1 MALYPRDFSTQ
12 DRLSPGAHGEKFVV
26 DLPGY
31 RDGDERINRTNNNL
45 NVSQH
50 DVPNIKY
57 DCDDRLPALFRYG
70 FAYGNNQII
79 VPKGRIAAIDGN
91 MDLIDWED
99 KKQYNTATLANGGV
113 PVRLRTV
120 ADKYPA
126 DDAAKVKSKLYS
138 TDAKGHIAGQEYLV
152 ANVNKEWTPVAGL
165 DKAYAEDSYRP
176 FVDNTATVAEGT
188 QAKFVSDLQQLDAG
202 GYKLDV
208 ATDLSDT
215 SFHTGRVADKTTG
228 AVVSNV
234 RDGNIPVGMFGRNE
248 FSRDLDAYNGM
259 AVGPILTDAMVELPW
274 FAYKD
279 KAENNV
285 WGSAYGPFVAGDL
298 LKSDENGRFV
308 KSPLSSD
315 KALAT
320 MSISEYEKERQ
331 QVIGQVYAVNVN
343 MVPAGAAKWA
353 TWALDDRLNYEG
365 FNPEEYKKTNRKGED
380 NIARSPHNST
390 GEYPGYPYEKA
401 YNDHDLHMLAS
412 NRADNYDERMNQEYQ
427 YSELGI
433 PGLTD
438 GYNAVVREFPAE
450 NGGTFRLRDPKVPY
464 TDEAVRLLNVNV
476 DKGSVK
482 IAIVPTGTTPEDA
495 DFKDAVEGTKYAIKG
510 GTDQVL
516 ALTYLNE
523 LQGILVFGAADAK
536 KLDAELGKVDGKA
549 VDIYAK
555 YTKRGEAGV
564 PTFMDWDGCIGSVK
578 ILLTK

>member
-12 DRLSPGAHGEKFVV
+12 DRLSPGANGEKFIV

-31 RDGDERINRTNNNL
+31 RDDAERINRTNNNL

-57 DCDDRLPALFRYG
+57 DCDDRLPVLFRYG
-70 FAYGNNQII
+70 FAYGNNKI
-79 VPKGRIAAIDGN
+79 VIPKGRLAAIDGN
-91 MDLIDWED
+91 MDLVDFED

-126 DDAAKVKSKLYS
+126 GADAKVKSKLYS
-138 TDAKGHIAGQEYLV
+138 TDAKGKVAGQEYLV
-152 ANVNKEWTPVAGL
+152 ANVGKEWIPVAGL
-165 DKAYAEDSYRP
+165 DKAYSEDAYRP
-176 FVDNTATVAEGT
+176 FVDNTATVADGT
-188 QAKFVSDLQQLDAG
+188 QAKFVSDLEQLTAG

-208 ATDLSDT
+208 PTDLSDT
-215 SFHTGRVADKTTG
+215 KLHSGRVANAKTG
-228 AVVSNV
+228 AAVNNV
-234 RDGNIPVGMFGRNE
+234 RDGNVPVGMFSRNE

-285 WGSAYGPFVAGDL
+285 WGSAYGPFIAGDL

-315 KALAT
+315 SALKT
-320 MSISEYEKERQ
+320 MSLPEYEKERQ

-353 TWALDDRLNYEG
+353 TWALEDRMNYEG

-412 NRADNYDERMNQEYQ
+412 NRADNYDDRMNFEYQ
-427 YSELGI
+427 YSNLGI

-438 GYNAVVREFPAE
+438 GYNAVVRDFPAE
-450 NGGTFRLRDPKVPY
+450 FGRTFHKRDASVPY
-464 TDEAVRLLNVNV
+464 TDEAVRLNNVSV
-476 DKGSVK
+476 DKDSVK
-482 IAIVPTGTTPEDA
+482 IAIVPTGTTPA
-495 DFKDAVEGTKYAIKG
+495 DGDFTDAVEGQTYSIKG
-510 GTDQVL
+510 GMEKVF
-516 ALTYLNE
+516 ALTYLSE

-536 KLDAELGKVDGKA
+536 KLDAELDKVDKKA

>member
-1 MALYPRDFSTQ
+1 MALYPRDFNTQ
-12 DRLSPGAHGEKFVV
+12 DRLSPGAHGDKFIAN
-26 DLPGY
+26 LPGY
-31 RDGDERINRTNNNL
+31 RDDAERINRTNNNL

-57 DCDDRLPALFRYG
+57 DCDDRLPILFRYG

-138 TDAKGHIAGQEYLV
+138 TDAKGKIEGQEYLV
-152 ANVNKEWTPVAGL
+152 ANVGKEWIPVAGL

-176 FVDNTATVAEGT
+176 FVDNTSVTEG
-188 QAKFVSDLQQLDAG
+188 QPAPFVSALQQLTDG
-202 GYKLDV
+202 GFKLDV
-208 ATDLSDT
+208 ATDLTDT
-215 SFHTGRVADKTTG
+215 SFHTGRVAEESG
-228 AVVSNV
+228 AVVSHV
-234 RDGNIPVGMFGRNE
+234 RDGNIPIGMFSRNE

-259 AVGPILTDAMVELPW
+259 AVGPILTDALIELPW

-285 WGSAYGPFVAGDL
+285 WGSAYGPFIAGDL

-331 QVIGQVYAVNVN
+331 QVIGQVYAINVN

-353 TWALDDRLNYEG
+353 TWAMEDRMNYEG
-365 FNPEEYKKTNRKGED
+365 FNPAEYKKTNRRGED

-412 NRADNYDERMNQEYQ
+412 NRADNYDTRMNFEYQ
-427 YSELGI
+427 YSNLGI

-438 GYNAVVREFPAE
+438 GYNAVVRNFPAE
-450 NGGTFRLRDPKVPY
+450 LGGTFRKRDPKVPY
-464 TDEAVRLLNVNV
+464 VDSAVRLTNVNV
-476 DKGSVK
+476 DKGSVNV
-482 IAIVPTGTTPEDA
+482 AIVPVGTSPEEA
-495 DFKDAVEGTKYAIKG
+495 DFKPAVEGTTYEVKG
-510 GTDQVL
+510 GSDKVL

-523 LQGILVFGAADAK
+523 LQGILVFAAADAE
-536 KLDAELGKVDGKA
+536 KLDTALDAVEGKA
-549 VDIYAK
+549 VDIYVQYA
-555 YTKRGEAGV
+555 KRGEAGV